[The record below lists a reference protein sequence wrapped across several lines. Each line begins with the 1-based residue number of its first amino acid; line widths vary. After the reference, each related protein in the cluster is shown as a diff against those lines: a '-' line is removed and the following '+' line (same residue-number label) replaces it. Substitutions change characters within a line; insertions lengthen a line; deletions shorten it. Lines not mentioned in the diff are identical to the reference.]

1 MPAKKTT
8 PTTAATKKKKTPRA
22 KVGATSARVEL
33 MRREVFRM
41 LNQGMS
47 CPQIGD
53 VLGISRE
60 RAWQLAK
67 EEMAAL
73 KAETHEEALEW
84 RLRLSARHDSRY
96 QVLDAVVM
104 DLTADHGTRVAAL
117 GKQTDINKELG
128 KLWGAY
134 APAKTELSG
143 PDGGPIQAQGAFA
156 LPLGSVDPAAWA
168 AAALAQSAG
177 EEAEAERVLGK
188 GSSETPPAA

>member
-1 MPAKKTT
+1 MTTSKTASK
-8 PTTAATKKKKTPRA
+8 PKKKTPRA

-33 MRREVFRM
+33 MRRDVFRM

-67 EEMAAL
+67 EEMEAL
-73 KAETHEEALEW
+73 KAETHEAALEW

-96 QVLDAVVM
+96 QVLDAVITDPKV
-104 DLTADHGTRVAAL
+104 DHGTRVAAL
-117 GKQTDINKELG
+117 SKQTDINKELG

-134 APAKTELSG
+134 APVKTELSG

-156 LPLGSVDPAAWA
+156 VPIGPVDATAWTQ
-168 AAALAQSAG
+168 AALAQSAG
-177 EEAEAERVLGK
+177 EEAEAERVLALGK
-188 GSSETPPAA
+188 GSADEAAAR